1 LSFTILNTQAAG
13 IELLKAADEK
23 TAAVAEIAPQPTEI
37 TNPAEIPTPGV
48 MSPSWMKRHLAKL
61 KAIHEQPVDLLFIG
75 DSITED
81 WELCGP
87 EPSKNLKPVWDKYY
101 GTLNA
106 INLGFGGDTTANVL
120 WRLEHGEIDDLHPKA
135 IVLLIGANNT
145 GRMHW
150 SADQTAAGIDAIVQ
164 FIHKKIPEAKIVV
177 LGILPCA
184 LFNRQTNLK
193 VNDSLL
199 NKYRNSEFVIYQ
211 DLTDVF
217 MQNGK
222 LDPNLFIEGRTSPP
236 TKLLHPSAQG
246 QERMAKALEPLLLKL
261 MSDQSDTV
269 RAN

>member
-1 LSFTILNTQAAG
+1 LSTQATA
-13 IELLKAADEK
+13 IELLKTTGQK
-23 TAAVAEIAPQPTEI
+23 TAVAAEIAPQPTEI
-37 TNPAEIPTPGV
+37 SNPAEIPTPGV
-48 MSPSWMKRHLAKL
+48 INPLWMTRHLAKV
-61 KAIHEQPVDLLFIG
+61 KEIHERPVDLLFIG

-81 WELCGP
+81 WELSGP
-87 EPSKNLKPVWDKYY
+87 EPWKNLKPIWDRDY

-135 IVLLIGANNT
+135 VVLLIGANNT

-150 SADQTAAGIDAIVQ
+150 SAEQTASGIDAIVQ
-164 FIHKKIPEAKIVV
+164 LIHKKMPEAKIVV

-184 LFNRQTNLK
+184 LFNQKTNLK

-199 NKYRNSEFVIYQ
+199 NKYRDSEFVIYQ

-217 MQNGK
+217 MKNGK

-236 TKLLHPSAQG
+236 TKLLHPSAEG
-246 QERMAKALEPLLLKL
+246 QERMAKALDPLLLKI
-261 MSDQSDTV
+261 MSDQLDPLRT
-269 RAN
+269 N